1 MTRQDYLLIAGAI
14 NRAKQKKIPAK
25 LMFFQIPMEIAGE
38 IATKDKSFDY
48 REFFA
53 VCNK

>member
-1 MTRQDYLLIAGAI
+1 MTRNDYLLIARAI
-14 NRAKQKKIPAK
+14 NRAKKKKIPAK

-38 IATKDKSFDY
+38 IAKRDKSFDY
-48 REFFA
+48 RAFFA